1 MIRTK
6 VTRTLA
12 LAGLIP
18 TGKSGHSYCGILP
31 LLALCVAAAAWSQTA
46 PVFRGSRVPPN
57 VPSGVQQPTPAAAT
71 QANAQYRFVSIVIP
85 GSTGAYAYGIDDA
98 GRVVGLYD
106 DASNNTNGFVWQNG
120 TLHTLDNPGSV
131 DTGLDG
137 VSSRGVA
144 IGAFGDLTTA
154 HAATYSFP
162 SGTWAM
168 LPDISGMPI
177 NEGFGINDFGVAIGA
192 AGGGDFDNISNLAA
206 WIWNPSTQ
214 SYSFFAAP
222 GATQYSTSL
231 DAINDRGQI
240 VGSFRDSSGVYHGFL
255 KQGETYTA
263 IDVPGAT
270 DTFPLGINNSGTVVG
285 QFANL
290 SGMPE
295 GFFRTSDGVFTVVDF
310 PGALGTE
317 IGNIN
322 DRGDICG
329 YWVDPKTGVWT
340 AFVGFKR

>member
-12 LAGLIP
+12 LAELVP
-18 TGKSGHSYCGILP
+18 AGKPGHSYCGLLP
-31 LLALCVAAAAWSQTA
+31 VLALCAATAAWSQTA
-46 PVFRGSRVPPN
+46 PVLRGSRVLPGVPN
-57 VPSGVQQPTPAAAT
+57 GVQQATPAAETLAG
-71 QANAQYRFVSIVIP
+71 AQYRFVSIGIP

-98 GRVVGLYD
+98 GLVAGLYD
-106 DASNNTNGFVWQNG
+106 DASDNINGFVWQNG

-144 IGAFGDLTTA
+144 IGAYGDLTTA
-154 HAATYSFP
+154 HAATYSFS

-177 NEGFGINDFGVAIGA
+177 NEGFGINDSGVAIGA
-192 AGGGDFDNISNLAA
+192 AGGGAFNDISNFAA
-206 WIWNPSTQ
+206 WIWNPNTQ
-214 SYSFFAAP
+214 SYSFFAVP
-222 GATQYSTSL
+222 GAMQYSTSL
-231 DAINDRGQI
+231 DSINDRGQI
-240 VGSFRDSSGVYHGFL
+240 VGFFRDSSGVYHGFL

-270 DTFPLGINNSGTVVG
+270 GTLPLGINNSGTVVG

-290 SGMPE
+290 SDMPE
-295 GFFRTSDGVFTVVDF
+295 GFVRTSDGVFTVVDY

-329 YWVDPKTGVWT
+329 YWVDPNTGVWT
-340 AFVGFKR
+340 AFVGFTL

>member
-1 MIRTK
+1 M
-6 VTRTLA
+6 
-12 LAGLIP
+12 
-18 TGKSGHSYCGILP
+18 
-31 LLALCVAAAAWSQTA
+31 
-46 PVFRGSRVPPN
+46 
-57 VPSGVQQPTPAAAT
+57 
-71 QANAQYRFVSIVIP
+71 
-85 GSTGAYAYGIDDA
+85 
-98 GRVVGLYD
+98 
-106 DASNNTNGFVWQNG
+106 
-120 TLHTLDNPGSV
+120 
-131 DTGLDG
+131 
-137 VSSRGVA
+137 
-144 IGAFGDLTTA
+144 
-154 HAATYSFP
+154 
-162 SGTWAM
+162 
-168 LPDISGMPI
+168 
-177 NEGFGINDFGVAIGA
+177 
-192 AGGGDFDNISNLAA
+192 
-206 WIWNPSTQ
+206 
-214 SYSFFAAP
+214 
-222 GATQYSTSL
+222 
-231 DAINDRGQI
+231 
-240 VGSFRDSSGVYHGFL
+240 GSFRDSSGVYHGFL